1 MASMRIDRR
10 RALQSVLAIALLASA
25 GALSQPA
32 GKKARRIGVLLVTSR
47 KRADIHR
54 LLVPFDQALRGF
66 GYVEG
71 RNLHIEWRE
80 ADGRL
85 ERLPALAAELVAR
98 EVELIVAGAGQAAVA
113 ARKATSTIPIVF
125 VASIDPVGSGL
136 VKNLARPES
145 NVTGFTTFG
154 KEAARKQLELLREV
168 LPLARRI
175 AVVHSG
181 GDMASDPLLEEL
193 REASSLLALQI
204 QWYDVKGGVELE
216 RALGSIERDRPDG
229 LHVLMTVATYLNRRR
244 IVEYAAS
251 LRLPAV
257 YGFSEFVQVGGLVSY
272 GFSYADNWRRTA
284 AYVDRILKGEKPRDL
299 PVQQPE
305 SLELAVNLKAARALG
320 VAIPQSV
327 LLRASQVIE

>member
-1 MASMRIDRR
+1 M
-10 RALQSVLAIALLASA
+10 
-25 GALSQPA
+25 
-32 GKKARRIGVLLVTSR
+32 LLVTSR
-47 KRADIHR
+47 KRADIDR

-125 VASIDPVGSGL
+125 VASLDPVGSGL

-154 KEAARKQLELLREV
+154 KETARKQLELLREV
-168 LPLARRI
+168 LPRARRV

-181 GDMASDPLLEEL
+181 GEAASEPMLEGL
-193 REASSLLALQI
+193 REASSLLALEI
-204 QWYDVKGGVELE
+204 QWYDVKGGAELE
-216 RALGSIERDRPDG
+216 RSLGSIERDRPDG
-229 LHVLMTVATYLNRRR
+229 LHVLFTVATYLNRRR
-244 IVEYAAS
+244 IVEYAAAH
-251 LRLPAV
+251 RLPAV

-299 PVQQPE
+299 PVQQPA

-327 LLRASQVIE
+327 LLRANQVIE

>member
-1 MASMRIDRR
+1 MRIDRR
-10 RALQSVLAIALLASA
+10 RALRSVLAMALAASA
-25 GALSQPA
+25 GVQSQPA
-32 GKKARRIGVLLVTSR
+32 ERKARRIGVLLVTSR
-47 KRADIHR
+47 KRPDIDR
-54 LLVPFDQALRGF
+54 LLVPFDRALRGF

-80 ADGRL
+80 AEGRL
-85 ERLPALAAELVAR
+85 ERLPALAEDLVRR

-113 ARKATSTIPIVF
+113 ARGATSTIPIVF
-125 VASIDPVGSGL
+125 VASHDPVGFGL

-154 KEAARKQLELLREV
+154 REAARKQLELLRDV
-168 LPLARRI
+168 LPRARRI
-175 AVVHSG
+175 AVIHSG
-181 GDMASDPLLEEL
+181 GEVASDPLLGEL
-193 REASSLLALQI
+193 RVASTRLALEMQFH
-204 QWYDVKGGVELE
+204 DLGSGGDLE
-216 RALGSIERDRPDG
+216 RVLGSLERDRPDG
-229 LHVLMTVATYLNRRR
+229 LHVLLTVATYLNRRR
-244 IVEYAAS
+244 IVEHAATH
-251 LRLPAV
+251 RLPAV

-305 SLELAVNLKAARALG
+305 GLELAVNLGAARALG
-320 VAIPQSV
+320 IAIPQSV

>member
-1 MASMRIDRR
+1 MRIDRR
-10 RALQSVLAIALLASA
+10 RALRCVLAMALLAPA
-25 GALSQPA
+25 AAQPQPA
-32 GKKARRIGVLLVTSR
+32 RTKARRIGVLLVTSR
-47 KRADIHR
+47 KRPDIDR

-71 RNLHIEWRE
+71 RNLQIEWRE
-80 ADGRL
+80 AEGRL
-85 ERLPALAAELVAR
+85 ERLPALAAELVAGK
-98 EVELIVAGAGQAAVA
+98 VELIVAGAGQAAVA
-113 ARKATSTIPIVF
+113 AKGATSTIPILF
-125 VASIDPVGSGL
+125 VAAHDPVGFGL

-168 LPLARRI
+168 LPRARRI

-181 GDMASDPLLEEL
+181 GEAASDPMLEGL
-193 REASSLLALQI
+193 REASSLLALEI
-204 QWYDVKGGVELE
+204 QWYDVKGGAGLE
-216 RALGSIERDRPDG
+216 RALASIERDRPDG

-244 IVEYAAS
+244 IVEHAATH
-251 LRLPAV
+251 RLPAV

-305 SLELAVNLKAARALG
+305 GLELAVNLGAARALG
-320 VAIPQSV
+320 IAIPQSV